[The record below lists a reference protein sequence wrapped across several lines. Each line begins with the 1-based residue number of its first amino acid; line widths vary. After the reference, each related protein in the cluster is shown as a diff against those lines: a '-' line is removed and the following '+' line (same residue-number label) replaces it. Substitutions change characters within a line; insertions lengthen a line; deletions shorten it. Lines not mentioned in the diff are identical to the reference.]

1 MRPIEMRCS
10 VTGATRP
17 RRPTTTSGMSGTFRV
32 RGRGRGRERGRGRLG
47 A

>member
-1 MRPIEMRCS
+1 MRCS

-32 RGRGRGRERGRGRLG
+32 RGYRVRGRGRGRGRLG